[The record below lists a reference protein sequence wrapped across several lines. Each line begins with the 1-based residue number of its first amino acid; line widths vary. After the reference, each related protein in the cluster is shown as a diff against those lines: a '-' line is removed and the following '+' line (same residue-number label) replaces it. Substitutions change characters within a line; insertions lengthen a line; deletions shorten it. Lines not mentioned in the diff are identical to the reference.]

1 MSSVTIVSN
10 SNGDASLTKIDSTGF
25 KFEKLNSKDAD
36 ISVLK
41 ASNQKLL
48 TSDPI
53 KGSIETLDVSKTK
66 IY

>member
-10 SNGDASLTKIDSTGF
+10 SNGDVSLTKMDSTGF
-25 KFEKLNSKDAD
+25 KFEKLNLKDAD

-53 KGSIETLDVSKTK
+53 KASIETLDVSKTK